1 MITAIAYKSNTCY
14 GNGNDR
20 YEKKINVIDLDS
32 TLLPYNSL
40 IHFVL
45 LFMKNRRCFLPLLFY
60 LKQRITGKITKD
72 AYLKK
77 ILITARKTTHYE
89 KKVKKFGLSLYD
101 DIRKPML
108 RFILENTD
116 EFTINILCTAS
127 PEDYV
132 KYLCEKLGWTY
143 ISSTLDNN
151 DKNFIHM
158 YGHNKVI
165 AVQKM
170 YPKQKYTY
178 HLAMSDNISD
188 RELLK
193 LFDKSYHIK
202 MVKEYMQAQRNRS

>member
-1 MITAIAYKSNTCY
+1 MVMTSMK
-14 GNGNDR
+14 
-20 YEKKINVIDLDS
+20 KKINVIDLDS
-32 TLLPYNSL
+32 TLLPHNSL
-40 IHFVL
+40 IYYVL
-45 LFMKNRRCFLPLLFY
+45 LFLKNQRCFLPLLFH
-60 LKQRITGKITKD
+60 LEQRITGKITKD
-72 AYLKK
+72 VYLKK
-77 ILITARKTTHYE
+77 ILITARKTTKYE

-132 KYLCEKLGWTY
+132 KYLCEKLGWPY

-151 DKNFIHM
+151 DENFIHM
-158 YGHNKVI
+158 FGHNKVI

-188 RELLK
+188 RGLLK
-193 LFDKSYHIK
+193 LFANSYHIK
-202 MVKEYMQAQRNRS
+202 NGKRVRVRSTK

>member
-1 MITAIAYKSNTCY
+1 MK
-14 GNGNDR
+14 
-20 YEKKINVIDLDS
+20 KKINVIDLDS
-32 TLLPYNSL
+32 TLLPHNSL

-60 LKQRITGKITKD
+60 LEQRITGKITKD

-77 ILITARKTTHYE
+77 ILITARKTTQYE

-108 RFILENTD
+108 RFILQNTD

-127 PEDYV
+127 PEDYA
-132 KYLCEKLGWTY
+132 KYLCEKLGWPY

-151 DKNFIHM
+151 DENFIHM
-158 YGHNKVI
+158 FGHNKVI

-202 MVKEYMQAQRNRS
+202 NGKRVQVRSTK

>member
-1 MITAIAYKSNTCY
+1 MIMVMK
-14 GNGNDR
+14 DM
-20 YEKKINVIDLDS
+20 EKKINVIDLDS

-60 LKQRITGKITKD
+60 LEQRITGKITKEE
-72 AYLKK
+72 YLKK
-77 ILITARKTTHYE
+77 ILITARKTTQYE

-108 RFILENTD
+108 RFIFENTD

-127 PEDYV
+127 PEDYA

-143 ISSTLDNN
+143 ICSTLENN
-151 DKNFIHM
+151 DENFVHM
-158 YGHNKVI
+158 FGHNKVI

-170 YPKQKYTY
+170 YPKQNYTY

-202 MVKEYMQAQRNRS
+202 NGKKVRVRSTK

>member
-1 MITAIAYKSNTCY
+1 MK
-14 GNGNDR
+14 
-20 YEKKINVIDLDS
+20 KKINVIDLDS

-40 IHFVL
+40 IHFGL
-45 LFMKNRRCFLPLLFY
+45 LFVKNRRCCIPLLLY
-60 LKQRITGKITKD
+60 LTQRMTGEITKD
-72 AYLKK
+72 EYLKK
-77 ILITARKTTHYE
+77 IMITARKSTQYE

-116 EFTINILCTAS
+116 ESTINILCTAS

-132 KYLCEKLGWTY
+132 KYLCEKLGWPY

-151 DKNFIHM
+151 DQKFIHM
-158 YGHNKVI
+158 FGQNKVI

-170 YPKQKYTY
+170 YPKQNYTY
-178 HLAMSDNISD
+178 NLAMSDNISD

-193 LFDKSYHIK
+193 LFDKSYNIK
-202 MVKEYMQAQRNRS
+202 NATRVRVRKTK

>member
-1 MITAIAYKSNTCY
+1 MVMIDMK
-14 GNGNDR
+14 
-20 YEKKINVIDLDS
+20 KKINVIDLDS

-40 IHFVL
+40 IHFVW
-45 LFMKNRRCFLPLLFY
+45 LFMKNRRCFLPLLLY
-60 LKQRITGKITKD
+60 LTRRMRGKITKD
-72 AYLKK
+72 EYLKK
-77 ILITARKTTHYE
+77 VLITARKTTHYE

-132 KYLCEKLGWTY
+132 KYLCEKLGWIY
-143 ISSTLDNN
+143 ISSTLDSN
-151 DKNFIHM
+151 DENFIHM

-170 YPKQKYTY
+170 YPKQNYTY
-178 HLAMSDNISD
+178 NLAMSDNISD
-188 RELLK
+188 RELLR

-202 MVKEYMQAQRNRS
+202 NGKRVRVRSTK

>member
-1 MITAIAYKSNTCY
+1 MEMTSIK
-14 GNGNDR
+14 
-20 YEKKINVIDLDS
+20 KKINVIDLDS

-45 LFMKNRRCFLPLLFY
+45 IFMKNRRCFLPLLLY
-60 LKQRITGKITKD
+60 LTQRMRGKLTKEE
-72 AYLKK
+72 YLKK
-77 ILITARKTTHYE
+77 VLITARKTTHYE

-116 EFTINILCTAS
+116 DFTINILCTAS

-132 KYLCEKLGWTY
+132 KYLCEKLGWPY

-151 DKNFIHM
+151 GENFIHM
-158 YGHNKVI
+158 FGRNKVI

-170 YPKQKYTY
+170 YPNQNYTY
-178 HLAMSDNISD
+178 HLAMSDNVSD
-188 RELLK
+188 WELLK
-193 LFDKSYHIK
+193 LFDQSYHIRNGK
-202 MVKEYMQAQRNRS
+202 RVKANSKNGN

>member
-1 MITAIAYKSNTCY
+1 MVKVMI
-14 GNGNDR
+14 R
-20 YEKKINVIDLDS
+20 MEKKINVIDLDS

-40 IHFVL
+40 IHFGWR
-45 LFMKNRRCFLPLLFY
+45 FMKNRQCFVPLLLY
-60 LKQRITGKITKD
+60 LTQRMTGKVTKD
-72 AYLKK
+72 EYLKK
-77 ILITARKTTHYE
+77 ILITARKSTQYE

-108 RFILENTD
+108 SFILENTD
-116 EFTINILCTAS
+116 ESTINILCTAS

-132 KYLCEKLGWTY
+132 KYLCEKLGWPY

-151 DKNFIHM
+151 DENFIHM
-158 YGHNKVI
+158 FGQNKVI

-170 YPKQKYTY
+170 YPKQNYTY
-178 HLAMSDNISD
+178 NLAMSDNISD

-202 MVKEYMQAQRNRS
+202 NATRVRVRTTK